1 MKKKRGKQGRRLARQ
16 PRREIVSF
24 SLPPEARNR
33 LMQLRLAREEMERE
47 HAQGN
52 TAFRME
58 DSIHLISPEERARIL
73 REAMNF

>member
-1 MKKKRGKQGRRLARQ
+1 
-16 PRREIVSF
+16 
-24 SLPPEARNR
+24 
-33 LMQLRLAREEMERE
+33 MQLRLAREEMERE

-58 DSIHLISPEERARIL
+58 DSIHLMSPEERARRL